1 MQFVYLRNMESI
13 SIPSHLFIAL
23 IVSPTIA
30 GILILLDLPP
40 MLFQHFELYFQKMYS
55 LSGKVDSETTK
66 SKLELGDEYGLH
78 IHSQ

>member
-1 MQFVYLRNMESI
+1 MQFVLLRNMESL
-13 SIPSHLFIAL
+13 SIPLHLFIAL

-55 LSGKVDSETTK
+55 LPMRGSRTFFSE
-66 SKLELGDEYGLH
+66 SV
-78 IHSQ
+78 QF